1 MITNLLKSVSSRLL
15 LSNLVL
21 LFVLVLICP
30 GRSIAQDRSDPFTTF
45 IAALDSNNTSLQAL
59 RQVLIAQKAGN
70 RVGLNPADPEV
81 GISYLRP
88 NPRLSDRR
96 LDFEISQE
104 LEFPTVYGHRRKVAD
119 QLDESLDWQ
128 YRLERNEVLSQ
139 ALQIWVDWQY
149 YHRNREVLEL
159 QMVHATQISQA
170 FQRAFEAGEINI
182 LDRNK
187 SKIHA
192 LNASKSFEL
201 NEIEL
206 QSALH
211 ELTSMNGGRP
221 IGTLPVFWPNW
232 ELPEHFEDWQAYTE
246 SQSVLLQ
253 TMQQDLSTQ
262 QAQEKLARSMLLPN
276 LHVGFMREQDI
287 EVDFRGVTF
296 GMSIPL
302 WQHRNRSKQARLQTR
317 AQESLLYHTSNQQ
330 ELEQRRLFLKAKT
343 LKTQTDELKTIVRE
357 NSSPELL
364 RKALDMGEITLV
376 EYLVELSMYYELMEK
391 ALQAEREYLSVQVQL
406 RKWLL

>member
-1 MITNLLKSVSSRLL
+1 MKTNHLKNITLKLL
-15 LSNLVL
+15 LSGL
-21 LFVLVLICP
+21 LWLGFLP
-30 GRSIAQDRSDPFTTF
+30 GQGNILAQGGSDPFTNL
-45 IAALDSNNTSLQAL
+45 IAELESNNTALQAL
-59 RQVLIAQKAGN
+59 KQALIAQKAGN

-104 LEFPTVYGHRRKVAD
+104 LEFPTVYGHRRKVANQQD
-119 QLDESLDWQ
+119 EVLDLQ

-139 ALQIWVDWQY
+139 ALQLWVDWLY
-149 YHRNREVLEL
+149 YHRNREALEL
-159 QMVHATQISQA
+159 QKSHAHQIALA
-170 FQRAFEAGEINI
+170 FQQAFEAGQINI

-187 SKIHA
+187 ARIHEINTVKA
-192 LNASKSFEL
+192 AEF

-206 QSALH
+206 QSALY
-211 ELTSMNGGRP
+211 ELTELNGGKSLGNLP
-221 IGTLPVFWPNW
+221 ILWPNW
-232 ELPEHFEDWQAYTE
+232 DLPDRFEEWMANVE

-253 TMQQDLSTQ
+253 TAQQDLSTY
-262 QAQEKLARSMLLPN
+262 QAQEKLAKAMQLPH
-276 LHVGFMREQDI
+276 LQVGFMREQDI
-287 EVDFRGVTF
+287 EVDFRGVTL

-302 WQHRNRSKQARLQTR
+302 WQHRNRSKHARLQTR
-317 AQESLLYHTSNQQ
+317 AQESIVHHTMQQQ

-343 LKTQTDELKTIVRE
+343 LKTQAEELKAIVQE
-357 NSSPELL
+357 NTTPELL

-376 EYLVELSMYYELMEK
+376 DYLVEQSMYYDLMDKSLE
-391 ALQAEREYLSVQVQL
+391 AEREYLSVQVQL